1 MVGRF
6 VRSLRHIGG
15 RRRRRAV
22 TGGLTVRGRVADN
35 QNGMNGF
42 GVGLSVALGAGIGA
56 RLALPD
62 VYPDVLLMGM
72 IGWGVIVGFIFQF
85 YQLALHGAHLPF
97 GRR

>member
-1 MVGRF
+1 MKD
-6 VRSLRHIGG
+6 SIA
-15 RRRRRAV
+15 RAGEPAPAAGV
-22 TGGLTVRGRVADN
+22 TGGLTVTGRVADN

-85 YQLALHGAHLPF
+85 YQLALRGVQLPF
-97 GRR
+97 RRR

>member
-1 MVGRF
+1 MKDSIAQAGEPAPAA
-6 VRSLRHIGG
+6 G
-15 RRRRRAV
+15 V
-22 TGGLTVRGRVADN
+22 TGGLTVTGRVADN

-72 IGWGVIVGFIFQF
+72 IGWGVIVGFIFQL
-85 YQLALHGAHLPF
+85 YQLALQGAHLPF

>member
-22 TGGLTVRGRVADN
+22 TGGLAVTGIVADS
-35 QNGMNGF
+35 QDGMNGF

-56 RLALPD
+56 RLALPE
-62 VYPDVLLMGM
+62 VYPEVLLRGM
-72 IGWGVIVGFIFQF
+72 LGWGVIAGFIFQF

-97 GRR
+97 RRR